1 MSVIVGL
8 TGGIGSG
15 KTTIGKFFAQHGVPV
30 YVADDAGKR
39 VSELPEVKA
48 QIVSVFGAAVLAADG
63 SLDRKT
69 LANLVFGNPD
79 ALAKLNAIVHPAVKA
94 DFESWKMQHERAP
107 LLIRE
112 SAILFESKTHTD
124 CDYVITVSAPENIR
138 IARVVQ
144 RDQVSEAAV
153 RERLQNQWTDAQRE
167 HQSDFIIN
175 NLQLADAE
183 KQAEEILKN
192 LSNQQKR
199 Y

>member
-1 MSVIVGL
+1 MSLIVGL

-15 KTTIGKFFAQHGVPV
+15 KTTIGKFFAQRGVPV

-94 DFESWKMQHERAP
+94 DFESWKMQHKRAP

-167 HQSDFIIN
+167 RESDFIIN

-183 KQAEEILKN
+183 KQAAEILKN